1 MLISSPSQLRD
12 VSLAPSSLW
21 FALLLVTSL
30 GVVGAC
36 DDPLTPEG
44 VSFTVSDT
52 TASTG
57 DTIQLILSN
66 TSEHDLGFN
75 LCFAALERRED
86 DGWISV
92 QRYPDNSA
100 CPDNLGRLPS
110 GASTTFPQVIF
121 PFIEPGV
128 YRLRDTIEW
137 PLGAENVPIISERFR
152 VMR

>member
-66 TSEHDLGFN
+66 ASEHDLGFN
-75 LCFAALERRED
+75 LCFAALERGEVV
-86 DGWISV
+86 GWISV
-92 QRYPDNSA
+92 QRYPDNLF
-100 CPDNLGRLPS
+100 CPDVLSRLPS
-110 GASTTFPQVIF
+110 GASTTYSQVIF
-121 PFIEPGV
+121 PFIEPAV
-128 YRLRDTIEW
+128 YRFRVTIEW
-137 PLGAENVPIISERFR
+137 PIDGERVPIISERFR